1 MKICLS
7 AIPEFQLAS
16 LSVFEH
22 EQEVLILLEAIFR
35 VVAIEISHLTPHT
48 QISSVS
54 FNRFFKYLGESPNF
68 YKRL

>member
-7 AIPEFQLAS
+7 VIPEFQLAS

-22 EQEVLILLEAIFR
+22 EQEVLILLEAMFR
-35 VVAIEISHLTPHT
+35 VVAIEISHFTPHT
-48 QISSVS
+48 QIYSVS
-54 FNRFFKYLGESPNF
+54 FNRFFKYFGESPNF